1 MLKHGRQIISST
13 GEEVLPGKQRG
24 EAAWSEDEVGEQDL
38 LRVQASTAV
47 CLHACSQSR
56 QTLAA
61 EQHACSRPSAP
72 LPFYFLLQGRG

>member
-1 MLKHGRQIISST
+1 MWAK
-13 GEEVLPGKQRG
+13 
-24 EAAWSEDEVGEQDL
+24 DELGEQDL
-38 LRVQASTAV
+38 LRVQTSTTL
-47 CLHACSQSR
+47 CLRACSQGR